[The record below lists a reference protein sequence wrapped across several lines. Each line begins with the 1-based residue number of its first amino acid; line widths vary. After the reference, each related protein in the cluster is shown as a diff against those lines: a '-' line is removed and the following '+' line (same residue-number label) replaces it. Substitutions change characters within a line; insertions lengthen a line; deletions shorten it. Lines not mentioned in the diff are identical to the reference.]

1 MEAPKLSDTQ
11 RQLVAQLAHKY
22 LKYLEQTKAAS
33 LMTIK
38 SYAIDMEQY
47 FLISLRLR
55 DNEGPQ
61 RKKTS
66 KSQLKELQAWA
77 QKRLPTAQNEWSPL
91 KASSRQ
97 RKLSTMRSFFT
108 WAFQEGFFD
117 KDLALKI
124 MPIKVPQKLPH
135 FISMDEVMA
144 TIKTAKEDRSPKGK
158 NSLLLLLCLYGLG
171 LRISEACHLR
181 WKDLNLNDRTARVL
195 GKGGRERIIAIPTF
209 LADSLSIYKTK
220 STYLFG
226 DEPLSERIGYQWVR
240 DLGARAGLTQPLH
253 PHALRHSYA
262 THLLNSG
269 TDLRVIQTLLGHQ
282 SLAATQK
289 YTHLSLKHLAQA
301 MEKAHPLSASSVS
314 LKKKTK

>member
-1 MEAPKLSDTQ
+1 MEAPKLSATQ
-11 RQLVAQLAHKY
+11 RQLVASLADKY

-33 LMTIK
+33 HMTIK

-47 FLISLRLR
+47 FLIPLRLR
-55 DNEGPQ
+55 DNEKPH

-66 KSQLKELQAWA
+66 KSKLKELQAWA
-77 QKRLPTAQNEWSPL
+77 QKRLPFAQNEWSPL
-91 KASSRQ
+91 KASSKQ

-117 KDLALKI
+117 KDLSLKI
-124 MPIKVPQKLPH
+124 SSIKVPLKLPH
-135 FISMDEVMA
+135 FISMDEVM
-144 TIKTAKEDRSPKGK
+144 TLIKVAKEDRSPKGK
-158 NSLLLLLCLYGLG
+158 HSLLLLLCLYGLG
-171 LRISEACHLR
+171 LRISEACHLK
-181 WKDLNLNDRTARVL
+181 WKDLNLHDRTARVL
-195 GKGGRERIIAIPTF
+195 GKGGRERIIAIPKF

-226 DEPLSERIGYQWVR
+226 SEPLSERAGYQLIKN
-240 DLGARAGLTQPLH
+240 LGAKAALTQPLH

-301 MEKAHPLSASSVS
+301 MEKAHPLSASSMS
-314 LKKKTK
+314 LKKNPK